1 MVKANVKIISQKS
14 EHMWQDNLFA
24 LPFEILKPDI
34 KHTNKSFRHITT
46 HVVDQS
52 RHCGNMY
59 KGTLVM

>member
-46 HVVDQS
+46 HG
-52 RHCGNMY
+52 HTHTY
-59 KGTLVM
+59 KK

>member
-14 EHMWQDNLFA
+14 EHMWQDNLFV

-46 HVVDQS
+46 HG